1 MIHDFTEEQT
11 SISAIAYDFAE
22 KKIKPLRREYDEKE
36 EYPLDILD
44 EMKKMDLFG
53 LCLPEAYGGIGG
65 GITSLAL
72 AIEQMSRICAGI
84 SLPVATSA
92 LGTIPLLLYAT
103 DEQRNKWLP
112 DISSGKKLVAFA
124 LTEPEAG
131 SDATSIKTTA
141 VKDGDDYIV
150 NGSKHF
156 CSSGK
161 ISDLYVVFVS
171 TNPKKGARGISVLLI
186 DKDTPGFTM
195 GKKEK
200 KLGIKANPTYELNFE
215 NCKVPVSNRLG
226 GEGFGLFILQETFDY
241 SRPGVA
247 AQAVG
252 IAQGALDET
261 IPYLKGRQQFGQSL
275 ASFQGVGHKLAEL
288 ATKIEAARALVY
300 TLSKAMDKVLLKAIK
315 NALENKTPVKQELKI
330 LSKRRWTKESAMAK
344 LYASDTAFEVAQE
357 CINLCGGIG
366 YMRDFPV
373 EKFMRDAKVTQIY
386 EGSNYIQKNEIAA
399 SLIKEYTK

>member
-1 MIHDFTEEQT
+1 MIQDFTEEQK
-11 SISAIAYDFAE
+11 AITELAYEFAE

-36 EYPLDILD
+36 EFPLEILD

-53 LCLPEAYGGIGG
+53 LCLPETYGGIDG

-72 AIEQMSRICAGI
+72 AIEQMARVCAGL

-92 LGTIPLLLYAT
+92 LGAIPLLLYAT
-103 DEQRNKWLP
+103 DEQRAKWLP
-112 DISSGKKLVAFA
+112 DIASGKKLAAFA

-141 VKDGDDYIV
+141 VKDGDNYIV

-161 ISDLYVVFVS
+161 ISDLYVIFVS
-171 TNPKKGARGISVLLI
+171 TNPAKGARGISVLI
-186 DKDTPGFTM
+186 MDKDTPGFSM
-195 GKKEK
+195 GKKEN

-215 NCKVPVSNRLG
+215 NCKVPIANRLG
-226 GEGFGLFILQETFDY
+226 AEGFGLFVLQETFDY

-261 IPYLKGRQQFGQSL
+261 IPYLKARQQFGQNL
-275 ASFQGVGHKLAEL
+275 ASFQAVGHKLAEL
-288 ATKIEAARALVY
+288 ATKVEAARALVY

-315 NALENKTPVKQELKI
+315 NAVQNRTQVKQELKK

-357 CINLCGGIG
+357 CITLCGGIG
-366 YMRDFPV
+366 YMRDFPI

-399 SLIKEYTK
+399 NLIKEYTK